1 MPSYISS
8 VLTILHRHSARTSPA
23 SNLSQELVGPHPSL
37 FEESSI
43 QQGDMSDLPSKS
55 QCAIHLE
62 LLEAFYTLRIRVTTS
77 SRLKKTL
84 DRKHN
89 HKRYSILPG
98 RIEPSERW
106 HRFLSIAV
114 TRFQQWV
121 RAVNHHLEAK
131 HLERNS
137 SLLLPPLDIL
147 MVWHAFLLNPHD
159 FTQFCSTNHL
169 DHIRG
174 LSFPWK
180 AIHEALSHDNWNY
193 TLPSNT
199 SAWLRSELSIAPDL
213 VTALSDNE
221 ATTLEAITPL
231 TPSEHISLVDNILR
245 QAIFMDKMHDF
256 LWIRSPAL
264 QGTLTRALA
273 RYERFVALF
282 RLHPGTT
289 LVPTLDVDL
298 VWHTHMCS
306 AAVYE
311 QSMLERTGR
320 YINHDDK
327 LGEEILTGG
336 FDATGRLYEAATGE
350 PYGGCFCW
358 DCEAMRS
365 AGEMVEG
372 DVEAGARKKIE
383 EEVDSCW
390 RAEMAR
396 RK

>member
-1 MPSYISS
+1 MPSYISN

-23 SNLSQELVGPHPSL
+23 SNLSQDLVGPHPSL
-37 FEESSI
+37 FEDSSI
-43 QQGDMSDLPSKS
+43 QLKDRSDLPSRG

-77 SRLKKTL
+77 SRLTKSL
-84 DRKHN
+84 DRKQN
-89 HKRYSILPG
+89 HKRYSILGG
-98 RIEPSERW
+98 RKEPSERW
-106 HRFLSIAV
+106 HKFLSIAV
-114 TRFQQWV
+114 TRFQQWIRV
-121 RAVNHHLEAK
+121 LNHHLEVK
-131 HLERNS
+131 HLVGNN

-147 MVWHAFLLNPHD
+147 MVWHAFLLNPHE
-159 FTQFCSTNHL
+159 FSQFCSTNRL

-180 AIHEALSHDNWNY
+180 AIHEALSHDNWSY
-193 TLPSNT
+193 TLPSET
-199 SAWLRSELSIAPDL
+199 SAWLRNELNITPDL
-213 VTALSDNE
+213 ITALLDNE
-221 ATTLEAITPL
+221 ATTLKAMAPE
-231 TPSEHISLVDNILR
+231 TPSEHIPLVDNILR
-245 QAIFMDKMHDF
+245 QATFIDEMHDF

-264 QGTLTRALA
+264 QGTLSRALA
-273 RYERFVALF
+273 RYERFVTLF
-282 RLHPGTT
+282 RLHPGIM

-298 VWHTHMCS
+298 VWHTHLCS
-306 AAVYE
+306 ADMYE
-311 QSMLERTGR
+311 ESMFKRTGR

-336 FDATGRLYEAATGE
+336 FDTTGKLYEAATGE

-372 DVEAGARKKIE
+372 DVGTGARRKIE
-383 EEVDSCW
+383 EEVDSYW